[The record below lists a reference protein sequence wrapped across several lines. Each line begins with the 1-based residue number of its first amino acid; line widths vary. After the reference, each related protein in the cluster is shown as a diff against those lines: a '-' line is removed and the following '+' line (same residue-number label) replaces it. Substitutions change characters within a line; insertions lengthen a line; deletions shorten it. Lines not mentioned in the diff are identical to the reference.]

1 MAKASLEIIQALKKT
16 ANNLENGSN
25 YQWGH
30 MGSCNCGNLAQ
41 VITNKDKAE
50 IHKSAMRRH
59 GDWNEQLID
68 YCPTS
73 GLPIDHII
81 DEMLD
86 FGFTRSDLSHLE
98 KLSDQNILKHLPLE
112 KRYLKHNIKND
123 VILYLKTWAASLE
136 DSLLKDISIKNIN
149 LKEKASSYLVMV

>member
-1 MAKASLEIIQALKKT
+1 MAQASIQVIAALQETIAHLEQGAT
-16 ANNLENGSN
+16 

-41 VITNKDKAE
+41 VITNLDKAE

-73 GLPIDHII
+73 GFPIDHII
-81 DEMLD
+81 DEMLA
-86 FGFTRSDLSHLE
+86 FGFTREDLAHLE
-98 KLSDQNILKHLPLE
+98 RLSDPQILKLLPE
-112 KRYLKHNIKND
+112 GKKYLKHNFRND
-123 VILYLKTWAASLE
+123 VITYLKAWTKLLE
-136 DSLLKDISIKNIN
+136 NELIENISIAEV
-149 LKEKASSYLVMV
+149 KEKPLVVV

>member
-1 MAKASLEIIQALKKT
+1 MANASISVIQALRKT
-16 ANNLENGSN
+16 VQNLEKGAA

-41 VITNKDKAE
+41 VITNLDKAE

-81 DEMLD
+81 DEMLA
-86 FGFTRSDLSHLE
+86 FGFTREDLAHLE
-98 KLSDQNILKHLPLE
+98 KLSDPKILKYLPE
-112 KRYLKHNIKND
+112 DKKYLKHNIKAD
-123 VILYLKTWAASLE
+123 VILYMKTWISQLE
-136 DSLLKDISIKNIN
+136 EELIKSINIKEV
-149 LKEKASSYLVMV
+149 KEKPVLVLA

>member
-1 MAKASLEIIQALKKT
+1 MAQASIKVIAALQETIAHLEQGAT
-16 ANNLENGSN
+16 

-41 VITNKDKAE
+41 VITNIDKAE

-81 DEMLD
+81 DEMLA
-86 FGFTRSDLSHLE
+86 FGFTREDLAHLE
-98 KLSDQNILKHLPLE
+98 RLSDPQVLKFLPAD
-112 KRYLKHNIKND
+112 KRYLKHNFRND
-123 VILYLKTWAASLE
+123 VITYLKAWIKLLE
-136 DSLLKDISIKNIN
+136 NELIENISIAEV
-149 LKEKASSYLVMV
+149 KEKPLVVV

>member
-1 MAKASLEIIQALKKT
+1 MAKASVSVIQALRKT
-16 ANNLENGSN
+16 VENLEKGAT

-41 VITNKDKAE
+41 VVTNLDKAE

-81 DEMLD
+81 DEMLA
-86 FGFTRSDLSHLE
+86 FGFSREDLAHLE
-98 KLSDQNILKHLPLE
+98 KLSDPKILKNLPVDR
-112 KRYLKHNIKND
+112 RYLKHNTKAD
-123 VILYLKTWAASLE
+123 VIFYMKTWISVLE
-136 DSLLKDISIKNIN
+136 EELIAKISIKDF
-149 LKEKASSYLVMV
+149 KEKPLLMVY

>member
-1 MAKASLEIIQALKKT
+1 MAKASVAVIQALRKT
-16 ANNLENGSN
+16 VENLEKGAT

-41 VITNKDKAE
+41 VITNLDKAE

-81 DEMLD
+81 DEMLA
-86 FGFTRSDLSHLE
+86 FGFSREDLAHLE
-98 KLSDQNILKHLPLE
+98 KLSDPKILRSLPAD
-112 KRYLKHNIKND
+112 KKYLKHNLKSD
-123 VILYLKTWAASLE
+123 VILYLKTWVLVLE
-136 DSLLKDISIKNIN
+136 EELIINISIKEV
-149 LKEKASSYLVMV
+149 KEKPLVMV

>member
-1 MAKASLEIIQALKKT
+1 MAKATVQVIEAIQKTITRLEQSST
-16 ANNLENGSN
+16 

-41 VITNKDKAE
+41 VITCLDKAE

-81 DEMLD
+81 DEMLA
-86 FGFTRSDLSHLE
+86 FGFTREDLAHLE
-98 KLSDQNILKHLPLE
+98 RLSDPEVLKILPID
-112 KRYLKHNIKND
+112 KRYLKHNFKKD
-123 VILYLKTWAASLE
+123 VVIYFKAWILLLE
-136 DSLLKDISIKNIN
+136 DELIKNISISEV
-149 LKEKASSYLVMV
+149 KEKPLIMV